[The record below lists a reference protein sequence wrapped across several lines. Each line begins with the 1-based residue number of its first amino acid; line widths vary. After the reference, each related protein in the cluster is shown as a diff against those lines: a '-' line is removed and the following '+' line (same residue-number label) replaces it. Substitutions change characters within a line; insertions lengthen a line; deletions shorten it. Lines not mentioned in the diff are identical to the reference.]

1 MKTIKEKK
9 KRGVTHIKKRVL
21 DYKPT
26 GHRHLQTVEKV
37 QKLEKKNKK
46 KKPHF
51 LSQDNAP
58 ALLSQRH
65 IPSEAGESV
74 CECMIQV
81 APHPQLVGLFIPSL
95 SLSNKHQTLYT
106 FPA

>member
-9 KRGVTHIKKRVL
+9 KRGVTRIKKRVL
-21 DYKPT
+21 EYKPT

-37 QKLEKKNKK
+37 QKQEKKNKK

-51 LSQDNAP
+51 LS

-74 CECMIQV
+74 SV
-81 APHPQLVGLFIPSL
+81 
-95 SLSNKHQTLYT
+95 
-106 FPA
+106 